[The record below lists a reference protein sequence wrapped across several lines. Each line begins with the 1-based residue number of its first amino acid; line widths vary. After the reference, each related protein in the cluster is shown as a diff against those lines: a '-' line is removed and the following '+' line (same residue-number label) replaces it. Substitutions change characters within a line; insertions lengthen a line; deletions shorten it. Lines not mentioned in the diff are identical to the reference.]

1 MMSEK
6 NEILKEIANRYN
18 PVGFGEGEVVKEDLD
33 AILKATTMAPSAFG
47 EQPWR
52 FFIATDE
59 EDREALLSYMTPGNA
74 LWAKNAPV
82 LIAVAG
88 YIYGTSDRT
97 FNYWSGFD
105 SGAAWGYMALEAMR
119 RGYAVGFIG
128 GFDRNDI
135 KREFVVDDEDFYDF
149 YAIVAI
155 GRPSKDEVYA
165 PLTAKPI
172 EEVLLKRKK

>member
-1 MMSEK
+1 MSEK
-6 NEILKEIANRYN
+6 DLILTEIANRYN
-18 PVGFGEGEVVKEDLD
+18 PVGFGEGEVAKEDLE
-33 AILKATTMAPSAFG
+33 AIMKAATMAPSAFG

-52 FFIATDE
+52 FFIATEE
-59 EDREALLSYMTPGNA
+59 EDREMLFSYMTPGNA

-88 YIYGTSDRT
+88 YIYGTGDRT

-105 SGAAWGYMALEAMR
+105 SGAAWGYLALEAMR

-135 KREFVVDDEDFYDF
+135 KREFVLDDEDFYDF
-149 YAIVAI
+149 YAIIAI
-155 GRPSKDEVYA
+155 GKPSENEPKE
-165 PLTAKPI
+165 PIKAKALA
-172 EEVLLKRKK
+172 EVLLQKKK

>member
-6 NEILKEIANRYN
+6 DLLLKEIANRYN
-18 PVGFGEGEVVKEDLD
+18 PVGFGEGEVAKEDLD
-33 AILKATTMAPSAFG
+33 AIMKAATMAPSAFG

-52 FFIATDE
+52 FFIATE
-59 EDREALLSYMTPGNA
+59 QEDKEALLSYMTPGNA
-74 LWAKNAPV
+74 LWAKDAPV

-88 YIYGTSDRT
+88 YIYGTSDRR

-105 SGAAWGYMALEAMR
+105 SGAAWGYMALEALR
-119 RGYAVGFIG
+119 RDYAISFIG

-135 KREFVVDDEDFYDF
+135 KREFVLDDEDFYDF

-155 GRPSKDEVYA
+155 GKPRQDEVRESIK
-165 PLTAKPI
+165 AKPI